1 MKTTER
7 GMSIERLREMFDL
20 DESTGTMRWRARP
33 IHHFKETNS
42 RTAEHAMN
50 RTNSQYAGKAAFTS
64 RHQLGYLRAEL
75 GGHLWQAHRVVFALH
90 HGRWPDGDVDH
101 INGDPSDNRPANLRD
116 VPHAI
121 NMRNMRLRRNN
132 RSGHPGVRFD
142 ESTNKWIADIRG
154 EGKRHHLGVFDSI
167 EPAIAARN
175 AAEKAFL
182 YHENHGRTAA

>member
-20 DESTGTMRWRARP
+20 DESTGAMRWRARP

-50 RTNSQYAGKAAFTS
+50 RTNSQYAGKVAFTS

-75 GGHLWQAHRVVFALH
+75 GGQLWQAHRVVFALH

-101 INGDPSDNRPANLRD
+101 INGDPSDNIPANLRD